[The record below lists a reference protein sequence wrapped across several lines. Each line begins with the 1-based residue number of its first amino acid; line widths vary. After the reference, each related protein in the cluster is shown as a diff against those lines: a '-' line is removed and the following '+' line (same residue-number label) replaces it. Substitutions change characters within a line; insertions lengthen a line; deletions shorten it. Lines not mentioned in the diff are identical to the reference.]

1 MSAQSYN
8 RCPRCG
14 NENRG
19 GSYACSFCGK
29 RLRIERIENIS
40 IFKRIETEWS
50 NPAPWYLKIV
60 WLFIKPNKA
69 FWDINHKRS
78 KAPGHLIILFNALI
92 YGLMGL
98 SYMSHFIITDPFL
111 LFLYNISTFLTFF
124 LMGLGIS
131 YIFGTLLLWL
141 FIKGANSAVG
151 FSKIL
156 ESRFGGDI
164 QKETYHEAEM
174 SPFSIYK
181 GGTLQQQKSNKFK
194 MMYCAFTPFLL
205 INLIETLIILVGFPT
220 SLISITGF
228 SPTVFTAMF
237 NSPTWVILH
246 VMDALTIAIWIPIL
260 VTLAIRELSN
270 SSTVRVLI
278 ASLSI
283 GIIIAIVVF
292 FLRPSFLP

>member
-29 RLRIERIENIS
+29 RLRIERIESIS
-40 IFKRIETEWS
+40 IFKRIESEWS
-50 NPAPWYLKIV
+50 TPAPWYLKIM
-60 WLFIKPNKA
+60 WLFIRPNKA
-69 FWDINHKRS
+69 FWDINHKRN

-98 SYMSHFIITDPFL
+98 SYLSHFVIPNQFIA
-111 LFLYNISTFLTFF
+111 FLYNLSTFLTFF
-124 LMGLGIS
+124 LMGLVFN
-131 YIFGTLLLWL
+131 YIFGTILIWL
-141 FIKGANSAVG
+141 FIRGANSAVG

-156 ESRFGGDI
+156 ETRFGADS
-164 QKETYHEAEM
+164 QKETYREAEM

-181 GGTLQQQKSNKFK
+181 GGTLHQQASKKYK

-220 SLISITGF
+220 VGITVIGF
-228 SPTVFTAMF
+228 DPTIFTAMF
-237 NSPTWVILH
+237 NSPTWAILH
-246 VMDALTIAIWIPIL
+246 AIDALTIAIWVPIL
-260 VTLAIRELSN
+260 ITLAIRELSN
-270 SSTVRVLI
+270 TSTVRVLL
-278 ASLSI
+278 ASFAI
-283 GIIIAIVVF
+283 GILTAIIVF

>member
-40 IFKRIETEWS
+40 IFKRIETEWLA
-50 NPAPWYLKIV
+50 PAPWYLKII
-60 WLFIKPNKA
+60 WLFIRPNRA
-69 FWDINHKRS
+69 FWDINHKRN

-92 YGLMGL
+92 YGLMGV
-98 SYMSHFIITDPFL
+98 SYLSHFIILDPFL
-111 LFLYNISTFLTFF
+111 SFFYNLSVFSAFF
-124 LMGLGIS
+124 MMGLLFN
-131 YIFGTLLLWL
+131 YIFGTLLIWF

-156 ESRFGGDI
+156 EARFGGDT
-164 QKETYHEAEM
+164 QKETYREAEM

-181 GGTLQQQKSNKFK
+181 GGTLHQQQSKKFI
-194 MMYCAFTPFLL
+194 MMYCAFTPFIL

-220 SLISITGF
+220 KYITITGF
-228 SPTVFTAMF
+228 HPAIFSEMF
-237 NSPTWVILH
+237 NSPTWAILH
-246 VMDALTIAIWIPIL
+246 AIDALTIAIWIPIL
-260 VTLAIRELSN
+260 MTLAIRELSN
-270 SSTVRVLI
+270 SSTFRVLI
-278 ASLSI
+278 ASFGI
-283 GIIIAIVVF
+283 GILTAIIVF